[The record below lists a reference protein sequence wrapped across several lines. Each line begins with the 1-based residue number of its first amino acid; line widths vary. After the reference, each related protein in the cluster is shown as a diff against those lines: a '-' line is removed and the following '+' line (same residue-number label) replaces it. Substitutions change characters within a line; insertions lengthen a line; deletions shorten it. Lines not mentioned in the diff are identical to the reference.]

1 MDTPYLDAELCPHQ
15 VHECIMVLARFA
27 GSDHIVKQQFLSIGG
42 CQAPHFKPWPV
53 NDHLAQL
60 ANIGMNTKF

>member
-1 MDTPYLDAELCPHQ
+1 
-15 VHECIMVLARFA
+15 MVLARFA